1 MANTTMGSQKKGD
14 TSDILGSLSPRNV
27 RSNAT
32 ESLAAFTVIPNAK
45 IPDLQ
50 DTRVDDREE
59 RQANLLK
66 RPKHKELCRDE
77 ANIT

>member
-1 MANTTMGSQKKGD
+1 MY
-14 TSDILGSLSPRNV
+14 GSLSPRNV
-27 RSNAT
+27 RGITT
-32 ESLAAFTVIPNAK
+32 ESLEAFTVLKAK
-45 IPDLQ
+45 IPDIS
-50 DTRVDDREE
+50 DTRADDREE